1 MNFDTEVII
10 KFFIWWAIVLL
21 GGVVL
26 KLYQARYGDS
36 SKPKNQLSG
45 PMTIAFWVFA
55 VVVAALLFRR

>member
-1 MNFDTEVII
+1 MEIAI
-10 KFFIWWAIVLL
+10 KFFVWWAIVLL

-26 KLYQARYGDS
+26 KFYQARYRDT

-55 VVVAALLFRR
+55 VMAAVVVFRW